1 MYGDWFTMV
10 WINGLKSFLDAAEA
24 HKSLKSFMCCP
35 CRLCQNKKE
44 YSNRHTL
51 HVHIYEKGFMDN
63 YTIWTKNGESGVRI
77 QEGEGDDDDD
87 NNIAD

>member
-1 MYGDWFTMV
+1 
-10 WINGLKSFLDAAEA
+10 
-24 HKSLKSFMCCP
+24 
-35 CRLCQNKKE
+35 
-44 YSNRHTL
+44 
-51 HVHIYEKGFMDN
+51 MDN